1 MPPTAFRPGPAVHR
15 SKLAARMAGRRHSSR
30 ARRLRVVGAAGF
42 AGVSMALLSAEHT
55 GPPPRR
61 PPRFAAEP
69 QMSGLVAV
77 PVRFADPGSTGYLR
91 PGDRIDVL
99 AARDAGPGAPPDPAD
114 PDGPVADPDRTAPAG
129 RSRSGT
135 TVAADVSVLEIAHA
149 AEAGSLSRA
158 APDDGGLVFLAVD
171 NATAARL
178 AQAAVAERLSYAL
191 RPG

>member
-99 AARDAGPGAPPDPAD
+99 AARDAGPGAPRIRPTPT
-114 PDGPVADPDRTAPAG
+114 GPSPTRTGPHPPGGHAVGRRWRPTSQCS
-129 RSRSGT
+129 RSRT
-135 TVAADVSVLEIAHA
+135 P
-149 AEAGSLSRA
+149 R
-158 APDDGGLVFLAVD
+158 
-171 NATAARL
+171 
-178 AQAAVAERLSYAL
+178 
-191 RPG
+191 RPVH

>member
-1 MPPTAFRPGPAVHR
+1 MQPATTTRP
-15 SKLAARMAGRRHSSR
+15 KLGARISGRRRSSR
-30 ARRLRVVGAAGF
+30 TRRLRLVGAAGF
-42 AGVSMALLSAEHT
+42 AGVSMALLTAEHT

-69 QMSGLVAV
+69 LMSGLVAV
-77 PVRFADPGSTGYLR
+77 PVRFADVGSTGYLR

-99 AARDAGPGAPPDPAD
+99 AARDAGPGASPDPAE
-114 PDGPVADPDRTAPAG
+114 PDSASREPRAARP
-129 RSRSGT
+129 RSDA

-149 AEAGSLSRA
+149 APGATGVGT

-178 AQAAVAERLSYAL
+178 ARAAVADRLSYAL
-191 RPG
+191 RHG